1 MALVLKDR
9 VKQTATAP
17 GTGTITLLTTPTGF
31 QAFSAVGNGN
41 TTYFAIVD
49 PTSGAWEVN
58 YGTYTSSGTTLSRNS
73 PPLSSSNSGSLVNFT
88 GAVDVFLTYPSESAV
103 WRDTAGVVAQQSF
116 GAITATSAALT
127 TGTVSTTPASNTDI
141 ANKQYVDGL
150 VTQGISYHEPV
161 YVESPNTAGN
171 LTATYNQ
178 PGGAGDGV
186 GATLTNAG
194 TKAALTIDGILMTT
208 TKRVLIYNQ
217 TNAYENGIY
226 TVTTVGTPDPGGT
239 NWVLTRSTDA
249 DTYGLRDPDAL
260 GYNDAFFVTN
270 GNTGAGETYVVT
282 TTGVIVFGTTN
293 ITFAQ
298 ISSSQVYT
306 AGTGLNLSPATT
318 FNIANTGVT
327 ANTYGSASAVPVITV
342 NAQGQ
347 ATGITNTNI
356 AINGTQVSGNISG
369 SAGSVANALT
379 LGTYLTGTSF
389 NGSAAVT
396 ATVDAT
402 SANTASKVVARDAS
416 GDFSAGTITATLSGS
431 STSATTATNLAGGTA
446 NQIPY
451 QTAAGTTAFTTA
463 ASGTNYVLNYTGSAF
478 NWVAGTISG
487 VALGSNLNALTAGT
501 YLTSG
506 GTYTG
511 ATARTFAVDATD
523 ANTASKVVARDA
535 SGNFSANVITA
546 ALTGNASTATNLG
559 GGGAYTIVYQSAAG
573 TTAYLTNGTTGQVL
587 TANTGAAPTWAA
599 SGGNAYTRT
608 TYTATSGQTS
618 FSVTYTAG
626 YLEVYLNGVL
636 LTASDYTA
644 TNGTT
649 VVLTSAAALNDIVEF
664 IAFNTTA
671 ISNTTANNL
680 LAGTAGQIV
689 YQSAP
694 DTTAF
699 SAVGTSGQY
708 LQSNGTGA
716 PTWATPTVAPSPLTL
731 SASANLTLPASSSQ
745 NIYFA
750 SKIITLD
757 ANRELVIYSNGSSSF
772 ANSISAFVYNSSTN
786 TFGAVAT
793 IRTTAGLLGAIL
805 VSTDKVLV
813 VSMGSSGTS
822 LEAVVLSVSTNTIT
836 VNTAAT
842 ATLAGVLASLGGNSY
857 FGSLVTVGTSFVL
870 SYGRATTVT
879 ALRAFTVSGTTVTI
893 GSESTLTPAT
903 DNAAA
908 LFPISSSVVLA
919 LSSSATVFYATPYT
933 VSGTTLTVGTGATT
947 TLTNIFY
954 VPAGVFQSGQIGVLF
969 LNTTV
974 FGGIVSVSGTTASI
988 SSAQVLST
996 TASLIPN
1003 NNYTAIIGDKMLC
1016 YYSAASNASL
1026 VNVLTNTSGTA
1037 SAGTEITGGS
1047 ASNALSQLGYING
1060 NILAFGL
1067 NIPLKYS
1074 ISGSNAIETVV
1085 DTYYAQATAITFD
1098 QLNNLGTR
1106 IWNGSSYISPFILR
1120 SATKTLSPFAVNSV
1134 YMNSDGTLTPTAV
1147 KLFGNSSSII
1157 GNETNVCWFIN
1168 YRSATTVTALKVTLS

>member
-171 LTATYNQ
+171 LNATYNQ

-217 TNAYENGIY
+217 TNAFENGVY

-249 DTYGLRDPDAL
+249 DTYGLRDPNAL

-270 GNTGAGETYVVT
+270 GDTGAGETYVVT

-431 STSATTATNLAGGTA
+431 STSATTATNLAGGVA

-451 QTAAGTTAFTTA
+451 QTSAGTTSFITA

-478 NWVAGTISG
+478 SWVAGTISG
-487 VALGSNLNALTAGT
+487 VALGSNLNALTLGT
-501 YLTSG
+501 YLT
-506 GTYTG
+506 GTSYNGSSTV
-511 ATARTFAVDATD
+511 TAAVDATS

-535 SGNFSANVITA
+535 SGNFSANIITA
-546 ALTGNASTATNLG
+546 ALTGNASTTTNLG
-559 GGGAYTIVYQSAAG
+559 GGGAYTVVYQSAAG
-573 TTAYLTNGTTGQVL
+573 TTAYLANGTTGQVL

-599 SGGNAYTRT
+599 SSSNAYTRT
-608 TYTATSGQTS
+608 SYTATAGQTS
-618 FSVTYTAG
+618 FAVTYTAG
-626 YLEVYLNGVL
+626 YIQVYLNGVFL
-636 LTASDYTA
+636 DSTDYTA
-644 TNGTT
+644 TSGTT

-694 DTTAF
+694 NTTAF
-699 SAVGTSGQY
+699 AAVGTSGQY

-716 PTWATPTVAPSPLTL
+716 PTWATPAQTVQPSPLTL
-731 SASANLTLPASSSQ
+731 SASANLTMAISSSQ
-745 NIYFA
+745 SAYFT

-757 ANRELVIYSNGSSSF
+757 ANRELVIYNTFLLSDT
-772 ANSISAFVYNSSTN
+772 ISAFVYNSSTN

-793 IRTTAGLLGAIL
+793 IRATASVMGAVL

-813 VSMGSSGTS
+813 VSMGSSGTT
-822 LEAVVLSVSTNTIT
+822 LEAVTLSISTNTIT

-842 ATLAGVLASLGGNSY
+842 ATLAGVLTSLSGVSY
-857 FGSLVTVGTSFVL
+857 YGSFVTVGTSFVL
-870 SYGRATTVT
+870 SYGRATNVT

-903 DNAAA
+903 TNAAA
-908 LFPISSSVVLA
+908 LFSISSSVVLA

-947 TLTNIFY
+947 TLTGQY
-954 VPAGVFQSGQIGVLF
+954 YTPAGVFQSGQIGVLF
-969 LNTTV
+969 FNGTV
-974 FGGIVSVSGTTASI
+974 FGGIISVSGTTATI
-988 SSAQVLST
+988 SSTQVWSTGSALSST
-996 TASLIPN
+996 N
-1003 NNYTAIIGDKMLC
+1003 QYTAIIGDKMLC

-1037 SAGTEITGGS
+1037 SAGTEIAGGS
-1047 ASNALSQLGYING
+1047 AGNATSQLGYING
-1060 NILAFGL
+1060 NILSFGL

-1074 ISGSNAIETVV
+1074 ISGSNAIETIV
-1085 DTYYAQATAITFD
+1085 DTYYAQASASTFD
-1098 QLNNLGTR
+1098 LLNNLGTR
-1106 IWNGSSYISPFILR
+1106 IWTGSSYISPFILR

-1147 KLFGNSSSII
+1147 KLFGNSTSII
-1157 GNETNVCWFIN
+1157 GNETNVCWFII
-1168 YRSATTVTALKVTLS
+1168 YRSATTVTAAKVTLS